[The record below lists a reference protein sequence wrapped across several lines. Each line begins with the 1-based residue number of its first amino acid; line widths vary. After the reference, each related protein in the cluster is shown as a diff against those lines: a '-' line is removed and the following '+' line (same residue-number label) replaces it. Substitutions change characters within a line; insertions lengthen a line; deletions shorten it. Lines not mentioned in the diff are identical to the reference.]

1 MPAELK
7 QYCPYCNGKI
17 AYPVNMAGTATNC
30 PHCRREVELAKDVQQ
45 ECRACGEK
53 VSFSETLLGESV
65 ACPHC
70 GKSMKLHRS
79 VADAFKQASV
89 GRDNSSFVQYF
100 LHMGGKVEGP
110 LTEPE
115 MCGLIEQGNIRPD
128 TMAQIGDDNEWFPVG
143 QLSQF
148 TARFQKQNTPT
159 IQEEAPSNDGPAEI
173 MLMVM
178 GAQHGPYTIG
188 QIMDGLKTGIV
199 DSRTPA
205 KRPGLPG
212 WIELRQWSEFQ
223 DIARQIDSARQSA
236 KDKNRIKNP
245 GTIPTLASGI
255 ILIMTIIVIPV
266 ASSLFGGVKGGLTG
280 ALAGG
285 LGGALFSF
293 VFLWLSYFGW
303 AFNNAVK
310 NADEFL
316 NGPGGWV
323 GAIFMSIVPSQSLYA
338 WAILVFVYY
347 LMWISGAIIFALLF
361 FPTFFF
367 FALSI
372 KSSLLFFSHESL
384 LRHGGKSKKERTYC
398 IIGMVL
404 SFISFVAFAF
414 VLKAIL

>member
-128 TMAQIGDDNEWFPVG
+128 TMARIGDANEWFPVG

-148 TARFQKQNTPT
+148 TANFQKQNTPT

-173 MLMVM
+173 MLKVK

-188 QIMDGLKTGIV
+188 QIMHGLKTGTV
-199 DSRTPA
+199 DSHTPA
-205 KRPGLPG
+205 NRPGLPG

-223 DIARQIDSARQSA
+223 ELARQIYLA
-236 KDKNRIKNP
+236 KEAGEIEAQKLSRNP
-245 GTIPTLASGI
+245 HAIDCFGSGI
-255 ILIMTIIVIPV
+255 LLPVILFIPFLVSDPMIGIIISWVVFLGWAIGKPLLFKVPLEMGEDFGGRGAFEFAFKVYFYILIMFLSILLLKICYALYHNSAVGALYLTLQFPFLYLTWYGFRGLMRYFSEYERSGIDLALVIIGAIPLVLVQLTQNIVQWVIV
-266 ASSLFGGVKGGLTG
+266 LLFG
-280 ALAGG
+280 
-285 LGGALFSF
+285 
-293 VFLWLSYFGW
+293 
-303 AFNNAVK
+303 
-310 NADEFL
+310 
-316 NGPGGWV
+316 
-323 GAIFMSIVPSQSLYA
+323 
-338 WAILVFVYY
+338 
-347 LMWISGAIIFALLF
+347 
-361 FPTFFF
+361 
-367 FALSI
+367 
-372 KSSLLFFSHESL
+372 
-384 LRHGGKSKKERTYC
+384 ERPN
-398 IIGMVL
+398 
-404 SFISFVAFAF
+404 
-414 VLKAIL
+414 

>member
-128 TMAQIGDDNEWFPVG
+128 TMARIGDANEWFPVG

-148 TARFQKQNTPT
+148 TANFQKQNTPT

-173 MLMVM
+173 MLKVK

-188 QIMDGLKTGIV
+188 QIMHGLKTGTV
-199 DSRTPA
+199 DSHTPA
-205 KRPGLPG
+205 NRPGLPG

-223 DIARQIDSARQSA
+223 ELARQIYLA
-236 KDKNRIKNP
+236 KEAGEIEAQKLSRNP
-245 GTIPTLASGI
+245 HAIDCFGSGI
-255 ILIMTIIVIPV
+255 LLPVILFIPFFVSDPMIGIIISWVVFLGWAIGKPLLFKVPLEMGEDFGGRGAFEFAFKVYFYILIMFLSILLLKICYALYHNSAVGALYLTLQFPFLYLTWYGFRGLMRYFSEYERSGIDLALVIIGAIPLVLVQLTQNIVQWVIV
-266 ASSLFGGVKGGLTG
+266 LLFG
-280 ALAGG
+280 
-285 LGGALFSF
+285 
-293 VFLWLSYFGW
+293 
-303 AFNNAVK
+303 
-310 NADEFL
+310 
-316 NGPGGWV
+316 
-323 GAIFMSIVPSQSLYA
+323 
-338 WAILVFVYY
+338 
-347 LMWISGAIIFALLF
+347 
-361 FPTFFF
+361 
-367 FALSI
+367 
-372 KSSLLFFSHESL
+372 
-384 LRHGGKSKKERTYC
+384 ERPN
-398 IIGMVL
+398 
-404 SFISFVAFAF
+404 
-414 VLKAIL
+414 